1 VPGVREYETVKRPKR
16 VASGLVTVLVLL
28 GTFSLFAG
36 LVLFGSMEVR
46 GNGPPRASVTQLAGA
61 VVLLTAGVAL
71 IGFAIAL
78 DRRDCRKADEEAM
91 PGFEVV
97 VRPRDK
103 PAP

>member
-1 VPGVREYETVKRPKR
+1 MKGPKR

-28 GTFSLFAG
+28 GTSSLLAG
-36 LVLFGSMEVR
+36 LFVLIGSMAER
-46 GNGPPRASVTQLAGA
+46 GNGPPRASVTLLAVA
-61 VVLLTAGVAL
+61 LTLLAAGVAL

-91 PGFEVV
+91 PRFEVIA
-97 VRPRDK
+97 RPKDE